1 MRRESKRVGPPQL
14 TLYGLRG
21 GARSSPSPQPGDND
35 VIPEPVLQFVRGSIK
50 SVWTLD
56 LMVLMRRHR
65 ERTWMPDAL
74 AGELRAN
81 RALVQEALSSLVLA
95 GLLVAEPDGSYRY
108 QPANPALETV
118 AAAIER
124 HYVERPLALIK
135 AIASAPNEKIQS
147 FADAFRFKKD

>member
-1 MRRESKRVGPPQL
+1 
-14 TLYGLRG
+14 
-21 GARSSPSPQPGDND
+21 

>member
-1 MRRESKRVGPPQL
+1 MIS
-14 TLYGLRG
+14 
-21 GARSSPSPQPGDND
+21 
-35 VIPEPVLQFVRGSIK
+35 EPALQFVRRSIK

-65 ERTWMPDAL
+65 ERAWTPDAL
-74 AGELRAN
+74 AVELRGN
-81 RALVQEALSSLVLA
+81 RALVQEALSNLVLA

-108 QPANPALETV
+108 QPAKAELETV
-118 AAAIER
+118 AAEIER
-124 HYVERPLALIK
+124 HYIERPLALIK